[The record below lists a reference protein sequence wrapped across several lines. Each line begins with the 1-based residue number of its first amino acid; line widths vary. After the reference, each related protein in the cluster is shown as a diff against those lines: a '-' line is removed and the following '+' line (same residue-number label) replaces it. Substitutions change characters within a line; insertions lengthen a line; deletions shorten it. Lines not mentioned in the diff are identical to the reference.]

1 MAELEGVTSNSLFE
15 VLEEWESQ
23 LKAIEMDIPSSESRT
38 PPAPRL
44 RGPSL

>member
-15 VLEEWESQ
+15 VLEEWESH
-23 LKAIEMDIPSSESRT
+23 LKGIEMDIPSSDSRT